1 MAATAE
7 RKDLEAFNASP
18 RYRDELRAT
27 AAKLVAPGKGLLACD
42 EPPNVLPQR
51 MKQCWTSLEECD
63 AAWRC
68 GYRELMF
75 TTPGL
80 SRYVSGV
87 ILNEETVDQT
97 MQGVSATKLL
107 SSLDIVPGVKLDGG
121 FAPMPGDPT
130 QWRTAGLD
138 ALDAKCKK
146 AKAAGCAFAKWRAP
160 LKVDF
165 TEAAVAAEADALACY
180 AKICQDNGL
189 VPIVEPDVVMD
200 GAHGIVASARATKTA
215 LVRTFAAM
223 DARGVDVR
231 GSVIKTNMVRPGA
244 AHAAA
249 EDVDLVGAAT
259 VRVFADAL
267 PASLPGVVFL
277 SGGMSE
283 AFATNALAAINRDPG
298 RAACPFPLSFS
309 YGRALQQ
316 SCRDAWQGKAANKE
330 LAQTALLDRARRN
343 SEATK
348 GISCDDDAATTSLHV
363 AGGNRY

>member
-1 MAATAE
+1 MLCEPRVEAA
-7 RKDLEAFNASP
+7 RKSQ
-18 RYRDELRAT
+18 
-27 AAKLVAPGKGLLACD
+27 
-42 EPPNVLPQR
+42 VLPQR

-80 SRYVSGV
+80 SRSARPRGRSRFRLVFAAREHRDGATAAAVTHRDGAATPGPTARRGRAAKTRRRRRYVSGV

-165 TEAAVAAEADALACY
+165 AEAAVAAEADALACY

-231 GSVIKTNMVRPGA
+231 A
-244 AHAAA
+244 ASKRLHRSM
-249 EDVDLVGAAT
+249 G
-259 VRVFADAL
+259 RRQHADA
-267 PASLPGVVFL
+267 AKIIG
-277 SGGMSE
+277 SGLRRRRVS
-283 AFATNALAAINRDPG
+283 
-298 RAACPFPLSFS
+298 
-309 YGRALQQ
+309 
-316 SCRDAWQGKAANKE
+316 
-330 LAQTALLDRARRN
+330 RARR
-343 SEATK
+343 ST
-348 GISCDDDAATTSLHV
+348 SAAPSLKRTWS
-363 AGGNRY
+363 APAR